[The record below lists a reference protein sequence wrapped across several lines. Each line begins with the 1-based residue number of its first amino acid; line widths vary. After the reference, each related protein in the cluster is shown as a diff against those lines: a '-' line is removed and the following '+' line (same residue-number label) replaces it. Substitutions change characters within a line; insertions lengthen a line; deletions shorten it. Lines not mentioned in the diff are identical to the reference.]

1 MVSDP
6 FHVPVRPRLPRSCGA
21 RRPAAHPPAARPPP
35 FQPQAR
41 ARRARGLRTSSSE
54 AEAPKQPAPRSRS
67 SAQPAQKL
75 RQPARNLGGLKPR
88 EGAVPGGG
96 ATAHSSRAVRAPRRR
111 PGGVPTTPCRT
122 RQPGRRQPG
131 GGADHTRRLARP
143 GRLTRRAPRR
153 DGATAGPRPRPL
165 GTPPPSPPPSRWA
178 SAARAG
184 RGGGA
189 GPSMGR
195 PRNARDPP
203 VRVGNQIFRRPA
215 PMRRNKPDRQ

>member
-1 MVSDP
+1 MFLSAP
-6 FHVPVRPRLPRSCGA
+6 ASAFLWRPPPRCPS
-21 RRPAAHPPAARPPP
+21 ARPPP

-75 RQPARNLGGLKPR
+75 PNPPNLGGLKPR
-88 EGAVPGGG
+88 EGAVPCEGV
-96 ATAHSSRAVRAPRRR
+96 TAHSSRTVRAPRRR
-111 PGGVPTTPCRT
+111 AKAPRVPTT

-131 GGADHTRRLARP
+131 GGVDHTRRLARL

-153 DGATAGPRPRPL
+153 DDATAGPRPRPL
-165 GTPPPSPPPSRWA
+165 GTPPPPPPPS
-178 SAARAG
+178 AARVG

-203 VRVGNQIFRRPA
+203 VRVGNQIFHRPA
-215 PMRRNKPDRQ
+215 PMRHNKPDR